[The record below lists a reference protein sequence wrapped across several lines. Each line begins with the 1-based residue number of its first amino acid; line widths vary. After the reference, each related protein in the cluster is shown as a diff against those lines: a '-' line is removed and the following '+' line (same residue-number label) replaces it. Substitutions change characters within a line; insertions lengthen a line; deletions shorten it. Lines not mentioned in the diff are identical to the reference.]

1 MSDIPMPLLGKSL
14 EDTLGIRTLLA
25 REDGL
30 AEAELVVTE
39 RCCQPFG
46 MVHGGVNLAL
56 AENLAG
62 HGSMRICAPGESVCG
77 MHVSGSHV
85 APAPLGSTL
94 HATARLLH
102 RGRKT
107 HLWNVDIT
115 CGDTLVSTVRVT
127 NFIIRPQE

>member
-1 MSDIPMPLLGKSL
+1 MPLLGKSL
-14 EDTLGIRTLLA
+14 EDTLGIRTLPA

-62 HGSMRICAPGESVCG
+62 HGSMRICAPGEALCG

-102 RGRKT
+102 RGHKT

-127 NFIIRPQE
+127 NYIIRPQE

>member
-14 EDTLGIRTLLA
+14 EDTLGIRTLPA
-25 REDGL
+25 REEGL
-30 AEAELVVTE
+30 AEAELEVTE

-62 HGSMRICAPGESVCG
+62 HGSMRLCAAGEAVCG

-94 HATARLLH
+94 HATARLIH

-127 NFIIRPQE
+127 NYIIHPQA

>member
-1 MSDIPMPLLGKSL
+1 MPNIPMPLLGHSF
-14 EDTLGIRTLLA
+14 EDALGIRTLPA

-30 AEAELVVTE
+30 AEAELEVTE

-62 HGSMRICAPGESVCG
+62 HGSMRLCREGEAVCG
-77 MHVSGSHV
+77 MQVNGSHV

-102 RGRKT
+102 RGSKT

-115 CGDTLVSTVRVT
+115 CNGTLVSTVRVT
-127 NFIIRPQE
+127 NYIIRPA